1 MTDSPPLVVVQD
13 AFVTRGSGVL
23 VEPRITFD
31 GTTGEFPI
39 VLRLPNGEERS
50 AVGVFETSHIRGG
63 NAPFA
68 LLRVLAVKPEDVPA
82 GTVILK
88 G

>member
-1 MTDSPPLVVVQD
+1 MIDPEPLVVVQD

-39 VLRLPNGEERS
+39 VLRLPNGGERR
-50 AVGVFETSHIRGG
+50 ATGVFETSHIRGG

-68 LLRVLAVKPEDVPA
+68 MLRVLALNPEDVPV
-82 GTVILK
+82 GTIIVR

>member
-23 VEPRITFD
+23 VEPKITFD

-39 VLRLPNGEERS
+39 VLKLPNGEERN
-50 AVGVFETSHIRGG
+50 ATGVFETSHIRGG
-63 NAPFA
+63 HAPFA
-68 LLRVLAVKPEDVPA
+68 MLRVLAVKPEDVPA
-82 GTVILK
+82 GTVIVK
-88 G
+88 A